1 MIGHKIDGE
10 LPSSQCEKG
19 ILVSDINHNDHA
31 M

>member
-10 LPSSQCEKG
+10 LPSSQCEEG

-31 M
+31 I